1 MVHLFKKRNQKSTPI
16 SGRAL
21 AGIVLI
27 GRESVGVVWFICGL
41 LRKVWCRCKR
51 WIQSQIS
58 EHYKRCIEEERYK
71 LNSRVRAKLCK

>member
-51 WIQSQIS
+51 WILDTAESNFRILQEVHRRGEIQI
-58 EHYKRCIEEERYK
+58 E
-71 LNSRVRAKLCK
+71 

>member
-51 WIQSQIS
+51 WILDTESNFRTLQEVHRGGEIQI
-58 EHYKRCIEEERYK
+58 E
-71 LNSRVRAKLCK
+71 